1 MAASNLMRV
10 VTASLTGLMLTSVAP
25 VAVAAD
31 PGQGVYEQTCV
42 ACHGADG
49 KGVLPGVPDL
59 TEKGGRLSQ
68 SEDVLVRHV
77 IDGFQSPGSPMAMPP
92 NGGNANLTEAEARAV
107 VKYLLGAF
115 GSR

>member
-1 MAASNLMRV
+1 MATSNLMRIM
-10 VTASLTGLMLTSVAP
+10 TASLMGLVLTSVVP
-25 VAVAAD
+25 VAAAVD
-31 PGQGVYEQTCV
+31 PGQSVYEQTCV

-49 KGVLPGVPDL
+49 KGVLPGVPDF

-68 SEDVLVRHV
+68 SEDVLVQHV

-92 NGGNANLTEAEARAV
+92 NGGNASLTEADARAV

>member
-1 MAASNLMRV
+1 MATSNCTYIVTVALTGQLLTAAAPMAA
-10 VTASLTGLMLTSVAP
+10 
-25 VAVAAD
+25 AAD
-31 PGQGVYEQTCV
+31 PGQVVYEQTCV

-49 KGVLPGVPDL
+49 KGVLPGVPDF

-68 SEDVLVRHV
+68 SEDMLVQRV

-92 NGGNANLTEAEARAV
+92 RGGNADLTEADARAV
-107 VKYLLGAF
+107 VKYLIGTF